1 MVWTCR
7 AQHRLDCR
15 STQAECGCT
24 EKIWQAKEIMGWS
37 AWEWQK
43 EARYGFCWP
52 SEPFWVERTPS
63 RKTCQKAQ
71 PSVEENRALKWI
83 WWWWWK
89 QLIRIFMNLHG
100 VIYIAIFSNM
110 VQPQRAHYRVTLYI
124 IVNNVTTATLE
135 SKTKN
140 ALKRQKRNRNSL
152 NSLYFGVSN
161 SFKDGSSKLNNH
173 SAMAV
178 GKFILALST
187 QFKFCFILWLLF
199 LSFVWK
205 WYEIKL

>member
-1 MVWTCR
+1 MVWTCI

-52 SEPFWVERTPS
+52 SESFWVERTPS

-83 WWWWWK
+83 WWWWWLWK
-89 QLIRIFMNLHG
+89 QFCDADGIVPYHVSLIN
-100 VIYIAIFSNM
+100 
-110 VQPQRAHYRVTLYI
+110 
-124 IVNNVTTATLE
+124 
-135 SKTKN
+135 
-140 ALKRQKRNRNSL
+140 
-152 NSLYFGVSN
+152 
-161 SFKDGSSKLNNH
+161 
-173 SAMAV
+173 
-178 GKFILALST
+178 
-187 QFKFCFILWLLF
+187 FILWKSYFVFVINIAVQSIVDQVPVSHAINSHVLTDTNVRFNKAVHLLLIHGF
-199 LSFVWK
+199 VVLRTSIPGLSQN
-205 WYEIKL
+205 LTS

>member
-43 EARYGFCWP
+43 EARYGFFWP
-52 SEPFWVERTPS
+52 SKSFWVERTPL

-83 WWWWWK
+83 WWWWWAIK
-89 QLIRIFMNLHG
+89 LKVTIYSDIDTKRNEHALTGLQRPTWPLIFQSTNQPVLTSTDWLKPVLTAGSVNTHTDRPFANLASFFASLKRIYSTSDFTH
-100 VIYIAIFSNM
+100 IFSRFNKC
-110 VQPQRAHYRVTLYI
+110 T
-124 IVNNVTTATLE
+124 
-135 SKTKN
+135 
-140 ALKRQKRNRNSL
+140 
-152 NSLYFGVSN
+152 
-161 SFKDGSSKLNNH
+161 
-173 SAMAV
+173 
-178 GKFILALST
+178 
-187 QFKFCFILWLLF
+187 
-199 LSFVWK
+199 
-205 WYEIKL
+205 

>member
-52 SEPFWVERTPS
+52 SKSFWVERTPS

-83 WWWWWK
+83 WWWCCQFWS
-89 QLIRIFMNLHG
+89 IFVFNFVG
-100 VIYIAIFSNM
+100 TIFISSTSVWSWVFWTDRSGQTVQTQIAVWLVHLSMFSPRGGEGITPGN
-110 VQPQRAHYRVTLYI
+110 
-124 IVNNVTTATLE
+124 
-135 SKTKN
+135 
-140 ALKRQKRNRNSL
+140 
-152 NSLYFGVSN
+152 
-161 SFKDGSSKLNNH
+161 
-173 SAMAV
+173 
-178 GKFILALST
+178 
-187 QFKFCFILWLLF
+187 
-199 LSFVWK
+199 
-205 WYEIKL
+205 